1 MSNEFYD
8 HTTYPAPNAS
18 GSSAQLRAELEKIEA
33 GFAKLP
39 TLSGSGAK
47 LVRVNILGT
56 GLEAVNELTGISGI
70 NGVPIGVTTPAA
82 GRFTTLTATGLVT
95 FSRVTGLADATNPTD
110 AVPLSQVQALF
121 GTSGSAAASA
131 AAAAA
136 SAAAA
141 AAAEA
146 GAGQALAIPD
156 NIPHGK
162 NSVDP
167 TKTIKNDLSALPTAT
182 QITSTWRNLSGT
194 VAFLADITELIRAST
209 YYDSAATTALN
220 YNNGGRQRCAPAA
233 GAKTISITNWPV
245 SGKHAVQ
252 LIELVNG
259 ADGGIPSFDAGARYI
274 KGDGTLQT
282 TAAAAGIIFQSSGT
296 DYVMV
301 FTRDAGATSI
311 VSVLRG

>member
-1 MSNEFYD
+1 MTNQYYD
-8 HTTYPAPNAS
+8 HSTYPAPNAS
-18 GSSAQLRAELEKIEA
+18 GSSAQMRAELELIEA

-39 TLSGSGAK
+39 TLAGNGGK

-56 GLEAVNELTGISGI
+56 AMEAVSDLGGITI
-70 NGVPIGVTTPAA
+70 NGVPIGGTTAAA

-95 FSRVTGLADATNPTD
+95 FERVTGLATAIEPSD
-110 AVPLSQVQALF
+110 AVPLAQVQALF
-121 GTSGSAAASA
+121 GSSGSAAASA

-141 AAAEA
+141 AAAAA

-156 NIPHGK
+156 NLPHAK

-167 TKTIKNDLSALPTAT
+167 TKTMRNDLSALPTAT
-182 QITSTWRNLSGT
+182 QIVNTWRNLSGT
-194 VAFLADITELIRAST
+194 VALLADLTELARAST
-209 YYDSAATTALN
+209 YFDSAATTALN
-220 YNNGGRQRCAPAA
+220 YNNGGRQRCAPAT

-259 ADGGIPSFDAGARYI
+259 ADGGIPSFGAGARYI

-282 TAAAAGIIFQSSGT
+282 TAAAAGIIFQASGT

-301 FTRDAGATSI
+301 FTRDAGATSV